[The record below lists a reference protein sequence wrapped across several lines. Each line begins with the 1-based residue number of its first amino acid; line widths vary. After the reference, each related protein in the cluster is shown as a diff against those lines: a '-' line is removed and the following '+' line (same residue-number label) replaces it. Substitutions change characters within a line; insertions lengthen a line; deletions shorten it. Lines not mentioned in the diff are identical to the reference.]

1 MAATRK
7 GLMHVDAATPATV
20 PAPAEN
26 ESLPNL
32 IARLGDDIMQLV
44 NSQLA
49 LLKVEIKEEANAYA
63 RGAAMIAFGAA
74 VAVVGFALLNVAI
87 AFAVSTLFAQA
98 NFSQPASYALGFLAT
113 GGFYFI
119 VGAIVMLVVKNR
131 LAKQNLVPRHKKSRL
146 GQGRGGY
153 SINDWKGKIDQSA

>member
-1 MAATRK
+1 MAATK
-7 GLMHVDAATPATV
+7 KELMNVNGASLGTT
-20 PAPAEN
+20 APVEN

-32 IARLGDDIMQLV
+32 ISRLGDDIMQLV

-113 GGFYFI
+113 GGFYLI
-119 VGAIVMLVVKNR
+119 VGAIVMLVMKNR
-131 LAKQNLVPRHKKSRL
+131 LANQNLVPKRTVQELRKDKEWL
-146 GQGRGGY
+146 K
-153 SINDWKGKIDQSA
+153 NEL

>member
-7 GLMHVDAATPATV
+7 GLMNVEPAGLV
-20 PAPAEN
+20 PAEN

-32 IARLGDDIMQLV
+32 ISRLGDNIMELV

-49 LLKVEIKEEANAYA
+49 LLKVEIREEANAYA

-87 AFAVSTLFAQA
+87 AFAVSTLFARA

-113 GGFYFI
+113 GGFYLI

-131 LAKQNLVPRHKKSRL
+131 LGKQNLVPKRTVQELRKDKEWL
-146 GQGRGGY
+146 K
-153 SINDWKGKIDQSA
+153 NEL

>member
-7 GLMHVDAATPATV
+7 GLMNVNAATPATAT
-20 PAPAEN
+20 PATAPAEN
-26 ESLPNL
+26 ESLPGL
-32 IARLGDDIMQLV
+32 ISRLGEDIMELV

-87 AFAVSTLFAQA
+87 AFAVSTLFASA

-113 GGFYFI
+113 GAFYLI
-119 VGAIVMLVVKNR
+119 VGAIVVLVVKSR
-131 LAKQNLVPRHKKSRL
+131 LSKQNLVPKRTVQELRKDKEWL
-146 GQGRGGY
+146 K
-153 SINDWKGKIDQSA
+153 NEL

>member
-7 GLMHVDAATPATV
+7 GLMNVDGAGLATT
-20 PAPAEN
+20 PAEN
-26 ESLPNL
+26 ESLPTL
-32 IARLGDDIMQLV
+32 ISRLGDNIMELV

-87 AFAVSTLFAQA
+87 AFAVSTLFAKA

-113 GGFYFI
+113 GGFYLI
-119 VGAIVMLVVKNR
+119 VGAIVMLVVKSR
-131 LAKQNLVPRHKKSRL
+131 LGKQNLVPKRSVQELRKDKEWL
-146 GQGRGGY
+146 K
-153 SINDWKGKIDQSA
+153 NEL

>member
-7 GLMHVDAATPATV
+7 GLMHVDVATPETV
-20 PAPAEN
+20 PAEN

-32 IARLGDDIMQLV
+32 IARLGDNIMELV

-87 AFAVSTLFAQA
+87 AFAVSTLFAKA
-98 NFSQPASYALGFLAT
+98 NFTQPASYALGFLAT
-113 GGFYFI
+113 GGFYLI

-131 LAKQNLVPRHKKSRL
+131 LAKQNLVPKRTVQELRKDKEWL
-146 GQGRGGY
+146 K
-153 SINDWKGKIDQSA
+153 NEL

>member
-1 MAATRK
+1 MAATKK
-7 GLMHVDAATPATV
+7 GLMNVDAAGLATS
-20 PAPAEN
+20 PIEN

-32 IARLGDDIMQLV
+32 ISRLGDNIMELV

-63 RGAAMIAFGAA
+63 RGAAMIAFA

-87 AFAVSTLFAQA
+87 AFAVSTLFARA

-113 GGFYFI
+113 GGFYLI
-119 VGAIVMLVVKNR
+119 VGAIVMLVMKNR
-131 LAKQNLVPRHKKSRL
+131 LANQNLVPKRTVQELRKDKEWLKKEL
-146 GQGRGGY
+146 
-153 SINDWKGKIDQSA
+153 